1 MDINSEQEQPKE
13 IEDGS
18 QTRHQCCDMEY
29 GAQSP
34 IDLARYKAYRKTIP
48 PRDNERSAHSPQPL
62 KLYFHDPEPSCQD
75 GMIYSRVIFAL
86 FSDGT
91 IDDTHIGI
99 RVKDGLVTLSGT
111 VHSYYQ
117 KLLAGNIAQQ
127 QHGARAVANKLE
139 VRHTSD
145 FINDTIAENVR
156 AVLDN
161 YGLADPR
168 DVAVKICRG
177 VATITGTT
185 FSAKSKASVRQ
196 AVLKTPGVSEVINR
210 LTVRGKSLGNRCN
223 QGVRQRPRS

>member
-1 MDINSEQEQPKE
+1 MDVNSEQEQPKKF
-13 IEDGS
+13 EDNS
-18 QTRHQCCDMEY
+18 QTRHQCSDNEN
-29 GAQSP
+29 GAPAP
-34 IDLARYKAYRKTIP
+34 IYLARYKADRRTIP
-48 PRDNERSAHSPQPL
+48 FRDHRRSTYSPKPL
-62 KLYFHDPEPSCQD
+62 KLYFPDPEPSCQD

-139 VRHTSD
+139 VRHTSE

-161 YGLADPR
+161 YGLADPG

-177 VATITGTT
+177 VATITGTA
-185 FSAKSKASVRQ
+185 FSAKSKACVRQ
-196 AVLKTPGVSEVINR
+196 AVLKTPGVAEVINR
-210 LTVRGKSLGNRCN
+210 LTVRGNALDNRCD
-223 QGVRQRPRS
+223 QGTRQYPRS

>member
-1 MDINSEQEQPKE
+1 MAKSKEKQGGYMDVNSEQGQKTQ
-13 IEDGS
+13 DNS
-18 QTRHQCCDMEY
+18 QARLQCSDVEN
-29 GAQSP
+29 GATAP
-34 IDLARYKAYRKTIP
+34 ICLAKYKAYRKTIP
-48 PRDNERSAHSPQPL
+48 TMDRGRSAQPL
-62 KLYFHDPEPSCQD
+62 KVYFPDPEPSCQD

-99 RVKDGLVTLSGT
+99 CVKDGLVTLSGT

-127 QHGARAVANKLE
+127 QHGAHAVANKLE

-145 FINDTIAENVR
+145 FINNTIAENVR

-177 VATITGTT
+177 VATITGTA

-196 AVLKTPGVSEVINR
+196 AVLKTPGVTEVINR
-210 LTVRGKSLGNRCN
+210 LTVRGKRI
-223 QGVRQRPRS
+223 